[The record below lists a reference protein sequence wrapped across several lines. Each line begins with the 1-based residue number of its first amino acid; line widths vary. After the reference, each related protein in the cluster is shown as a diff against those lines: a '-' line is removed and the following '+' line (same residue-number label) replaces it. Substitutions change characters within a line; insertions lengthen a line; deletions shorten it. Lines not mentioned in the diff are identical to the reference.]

1 MAEPTLARVSPKL
14 KDLTGRRFGR
24 LIVIG
29 LGPARSGSRT
39 WLCRCEC
46 GNTKAALSGNLRSG
60 KTKSC
65 GCIRV
70 QANQERNTT
79 HGLALT
85 PEYRVWL
92 HIKGRCHTPTDA
104 NYQNYG
110 GRGISVCQ
118 RWRDSFE
125 SFYSDMGP
133 RPSARHSIDR
143 VDNNGN
149 YEPGNCRWAT
159 KKVQC
164 RNQRTSR
171 LLTFGGK
178 TMTAAEWGES
188 GPIPTGTILMRI
200 YRGWSVEAAIV
211 TPLHK
216 R

>member
-143 VDNNGN
+143 VLPLGYQKSSVQKSADQSATDVRRENHDG
-149 YEPGNCRWAT
+149 CRVGRVGADT
-159 KKVQC
+159 
-164 RNQRTSR
+164 RRHDPDEDLPR
-171 LLTFGGK
+171 L
-178 TMTAAEWGES
+178 ERRS
-188 GPIPTGTILMRI
+188 GHRHA
-200 YRGWSVEAAIV
+200 SA
-211 TPLHK
+211 
-216 R
+216 